1 MMPRKKQR
9 KPVATILTCVLLCAN
24 TILAADDK
32 PYSVVD
38 GKLDENTFKG
48 WQTYRGVCGVCHGGA
63 AEGGA
68 APSLVDRLKTID
80 KEQFKQSVLN
90 GKNLM
95 PPWKTNPNVVEN
107 LDNLYAYI
115 KGRSDGAIAPG
126 KQTKQ

>member
-1 MMPRKKQR
+1 M
-9 KPVATILTCVLLCAN
+9 
-24 TILAADDK
+24 
-32 PYSVVD
+32 
-38 GKLDENTFKG
+38 E
-48 WQTYRGVCGVCHGGA
+48 
-63 AEGGA
+63 
-68 APSLVDRLKTID
+68 RLKTID
-80 KEQFKQSVLN
+80 KEQFKQSVLK